1 MPEPTVRISL
11 IATSRWLLEGLVL
24 LCRQPNS
31 PTLVHHLLWND
42 DTPWPDQTNADVC
55 ALVLDPDAGLGQPLL
70 QAHAARTTR
79 VPTVAVVTQHD
90 PLFMKQLLRDHADA
104 YLTLDQGF
112 DEWLQAI
119 DHVTQGDT
127 YVPRAFIKALMSDD
141 PPAPATLSNRE
152 KCIARLLVSGL
163 NHQKIAAQ
171 LHISEKTVS
180 SHKTNILNRLGL
192 GHLPDLVR
200 YHDKHPFTFKD
211 TPEPT
216 QRG

>member
-31 PTLVHHLLWND
+31 PTLIHHLLWRD
-42 DTPWPDQTNADVC
+42 DMPWPDQTDADVC

-127 YVPRAFIKALMSDD
+127 YVPRPFM
-141 PPAPATLSNRE
+141 
-152 KCIARLLVSGL
+152 LLVSGL

-211 TPEPT
+211 TPEST